1 MLELATSRKVN
12 GVLRN
17 SSGSSEP
24 ADLAWG
30 EAGGQGGGP
39 ALRGSCC
46 NSDLLLPRVWTRE
59 GVVMGRKK

>member
-1 MLELATSRKVN
+1 MLELATPRKVN

-17 SSGSSEP
+17 SSLSSEP

-39 ALRGSCC
+39 ALRG
-46 NSDLLLPRVWTRE
+46 NSELLLPRVWTRE